1 MTLDEIKINETAII
15 KDIKLNANT
24 KRRILDFGLIKGTK
38 IIPILKNITG
48 DSRAYKA
55 RGCLIAIRN
64 EDAIKDKI
72 DFGNTPEWIR
82 QVGYD
87 PQTSGGLLCS
97 IDASDAEKALDE
109 LSKLDI
115 RSSIVGEVI
124 EKKEKAIYMI

>member
-64 EDAIKDKI
+64 EDANKIKVEKI
-72 DFGNTPEWIR
+72 
-82 QVGYD
+82 
-87 PQTSGGLLCS
+87 
-97 IDASDAEKALDE
+97 
-109 LSKLDI
+109 
-115 RSSIVGEVI
+115 
-124 EKKEKAIYMI
+124 